1 VFSLPQDQSIQLYS
15 KLLHENNRDRPALP
29 QLPEIVLQQVAKKIV
44 PSDQEREKMVGLSQ
58 TIKREVEDVLA
69 SSGIQAKVSPQGS
82 FARGTWISHEADLD
96 IFARFPPTMERE
108 EWIEKVFPAMRKYFS
123 RYRVIERYADHPF
136 LEFRVDG
143 VRVNI
148 VPSYDVK
155 KGEWKSATDRTPY
168 HTEFMQTHLAS
179 ELRREARLLKKFAKG
194 IGTYGAE
201 IRIGGFSGM
210 LIDTLVLYYQSFM
223 ETLRRASSWTKG
235 ALLEIGKP
243 EGTVSAKEKDP
254 NVDLV
259 VIDPVDPNRN
269 LAAAVRPDK
278 LWNFV
283 AAGRQFLRNPGLWYF
298 FPPEFKPKTQQQFA
312 KRIDDLGH
320 DLLAITFKHQVL
332 VPDVLWGQL
341 MKLERSLL
349 DIMAREEFSPYRSAL
364 WSDETEES
372 AILVEAGRTALPE
385 VRLQKGP
392 PVTKSADSISFL
404 EKHLK
409 ARDTARGPWVEA
421 DRWMVE
427 KKRGIL
433 SIRDLVKAAAREEA
447 YGLSIP
453 KQLGESFR
461 RSVKV
466 LQNREVLS
474 MLRGNGFDKSLW
486 EFLEAKPSWLKT
498 GPS

>member
-1 VFSLPQDQSIQLYS
+1 
-15 KLLHENNRDRPALP
+15 LP

>member
-1 VFSLPQDQSIQLYS
+1 
-15 KLLHENNRDRPALP
+15 LP

-44 PSDQEREKMVGLSQ
+44 PSDQELEKMVRLSRAIQ
-58 TIKREVEDVLA
+58 RQVEDVLA

-108 EWIEKVFPAMRKYFS
+108 EWVEKVFPAMRKYFS
-123 RYRVIERYADHPF
+123 RYRVIERYAEHPF

-168 HTEFMQTHLAS
+168 HTEFMQTYLTS
-179 ELRREARLLKKFAKG
+179 GLRWEARLLKKFAKG

-201 IRIGGFSGM
+201 IKIGGFSGM

-223 ETLRRASSWTKG
+223 ETLIHASSWTKG

-243 EGTVSAKEKDP
+243 EGIVSPKEKDP
-254 NVDLV
+254 SVDLV

-269 LAAAVRPDK
+269 LAAAVRPDR

-298 FPPEFKPKTQQQFA
+298 FPPEFKPKTRRQFA

-320 DLLAITFKHQVL
+320 DLFTITFKHQVL
-332 VPDVLWGQL
+332 VPDILWGQL

-349 DIMAREEFSPYRSAL
+349 DILAREEFSPYRSAI
-364 WSDETEES
+364 WSDETKES

-392 PVTKSADSISFL
+392 PVTKSEDSKSFL

-409 ARDTARGPWVEA
+409 ARNTARGPWIEG

-427 KKRGIL
+427 KERGIL
-433 SIRDLVKAAAREEA
+433 SIRDLVKAGAREEA
-447 YGLSIP
+447 YGLSLP

-466 LQNREVLS
+466 LQDREVLS
-474 MLRGNGFDKSLW
+474 MLGKKRFDKSLW

-498 GPS
+498 GLS